1 MAKEHKSN
9 KEGTGMSRFTFDVP
23 EDPIYIHTC
32 SLIPFG
38 ARVKSIEVKYVKLTR
53 EAADA
58 EMAERIATAKDEIK
72 RQKRH
77 DAAVKANATRKA
89 RKAESEAA
97 NG

>member
-1 MAKEHKSN
+1 MAKAHKSN
-9 KEGTGMSRFTFDVP
+9 KEGTGTSRFTFDVP
-23 EDPIYIHTC
+23 VDPIHIHTC
-32 SLIPFG
+32 SLIPFE

-58 EMAERIATAKDEIK
+58 ELAERIATAKDEQK

-89 RKAESEAA
+89 AKKAKEEK
-97 NG
+97 

>member
-9 KEGTGMSRFTFDVP
+9 KEGSGTSHYTFDVP
-23 EDPIYIHTC
+23 VDPIYVHTC

-53 EAADA
+53 EATDA
-58 EMAERIATAKDEIK
+58 EMAEHIAIAKDEIK

-89 RKAESEAA
+89 AKKAKEEK
-97 NG
+97 

>member
-1 MAKEHKSN
+1 MTQAHKSN
-9 KEGTGMSRFTFDVP
+9 KEGIGMSRFTFDVP
-23 EDPIYIHTC
+23 VDPIHVYMC
-32 SLIPFG
+32 SLIPFE

-58 EMAERIATAKDEIK
+58 ELAERIATAKDEQK

-89 RKAESEAA
+89 AKKAKEEK
-97 NG
+97 